1 MNKKE
6 REELRKK
13 IASVEETVELLKH
26 QESNLLEA
34 MRLHSYGHHEEQMNR
49 WVREIIIGCDYIVR
63 LEKSLV
69 ILKESLP
76 PRRKRGGKKKD

>member
-6 REELRKK
+6 REALVKK
-13 IASVEETVELLKH
+13 IASVEQTIMILKH

-34 MRLHSYGHHEEQMNR
+34 ICHHSYDHHNKEMQKWIHELFL
-49 WVREIIIGCDYIVR
+49 GCDYIVR
-63 LEKSLV
+63 LEKSVEL
-69 ILKESLP
+69 LKKTIP